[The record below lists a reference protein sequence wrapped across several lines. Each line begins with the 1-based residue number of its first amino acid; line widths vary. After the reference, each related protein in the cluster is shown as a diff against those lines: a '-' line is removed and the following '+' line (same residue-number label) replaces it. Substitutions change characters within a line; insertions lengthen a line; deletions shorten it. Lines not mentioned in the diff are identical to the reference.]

1 MFRMQGIYAPIAASF
16 ESDMGELAVDKIIAN
31 VKKYNE
37 TKLSGLVV
45 MGSNGEFVFLS
56 KEEKLLLIKTIRENH
71 APEKHMIVGCGCEST
86 RETIELCKE
95 AAALGADAALVISPN
110 YYKKAMQTDRVIEQF
125 FTDVADASPI
135 PVILYNM
142 PGNSGINIPANVTI
156 KLAKH
161 PNIIGEKDSG
171 GNIVQITEKIYG
183 TENEEFVMFAGS
195 TSFLAAT
202 TIMGGDGG
210 TLALANVLPDEC
222 VKLYELAKAGDLE
235 RAVKA
240 QKILM
245 APNAAVTSQFG
256 IGGLKVALDHL
267 GFFGGSP
274 RKPLLPQS
282 EENAA
287 KVIAIIDKAKAE
299 MAAL

>member
-56 KEEKLLLIKTIRENH
+56 KEEKLLLIKTIRENL

>member
-56 KEEKLLLIKTIRENH
+56 KEEKLLLIKTIRENL

-210 TLALANVLPDEC
+210 TLALANVMPDEC